1 MEQNLNP
8 TTSIRENDRVRVMNT
23 LLKENLLVIFK
34 QLAVLLK
41 RNFYYALFSENF
53 QVNLSSK
60 FLLEARSERVC

>member
-8 TTSIRENDRVRVMNT
+8 TTSIWENDRVRVMNT
-23 LLKENLLVIFK
+23 LLKVNLLVIFK

-41 RNFYYALFSENF
+41 RNFCYALFSENF